1 MLLISYQDSV
11 QIKTVG
17 GKSVRLRAPG
27 IIWIDFQIV
36 VAEIILGLT
45 IVKSGYMV
53 TNSSN

>member
-1 MLLISYQDSV
+1 MLLISYQDSI

-36 VAEIILGLT
+36 VAEFLGLT

>member
-1 MLLISYQDSV
+1 M
-11 QIKTVG
+11 
-17 GKSVRLRAPG
+17 RLRAPG

-53 TNSSN
+53 TNSSNWDNLKFNRRNDI